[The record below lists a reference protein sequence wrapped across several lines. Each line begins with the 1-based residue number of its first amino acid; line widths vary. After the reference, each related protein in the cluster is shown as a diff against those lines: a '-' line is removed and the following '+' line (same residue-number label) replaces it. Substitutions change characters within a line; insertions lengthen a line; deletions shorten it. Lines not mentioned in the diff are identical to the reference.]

1 MGSKQRIVRTISRLR
16 TFARRPEEGQD
27 IVEYA
32 LILPFLLLLTF
43 MIIEGGWLIFR
54 YNTVANAAREGARAG
69 IIPVSATCNQTCVQ
83 NKVVAAA
90 TALTT
95 GLDPARLGTPRL
107 HGCHGAG
114 YRQLQRRPDHR
125 VGNPGDGRH
134 KLDCPLSLRHYAERI
149 EKERSPCL
157 GYVAF
162 SGCYPASW
170 SR

>member
-95 GLDPARLGTPRL
+95 GLDPARLGTPTVVFTAATVQVTVNYNADL
-107 HGCHGAG
+107 ITGWVIQAMGGTSSIA
-114 YRQLQRRPDHR
+114 
-125 VGNPGDGRH
+125 
-134 KLDCPLSLRHYAERI
+134 LSASATMQ
-149 EKERSPCL
+149 KE
-157 GYVAF
+157 
-162 SGCYPASW
+162 
-170 SR
+170 